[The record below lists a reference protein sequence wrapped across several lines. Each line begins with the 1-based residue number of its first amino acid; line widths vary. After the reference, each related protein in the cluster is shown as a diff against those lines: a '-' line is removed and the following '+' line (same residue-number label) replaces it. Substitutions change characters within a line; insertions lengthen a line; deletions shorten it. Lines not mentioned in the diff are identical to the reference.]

1 MVGVRR
7 PAKMP
12 ELKEN
17 IEPLTV
23 QGQGIY
29 TFSREPENDVWK
41 TPLTDVWKTGSPKA
55 ETKMSQGCH
64 CADDAPTDLK
74 VTDGVNI

>member
-1 MVGVRR
+1 MVLDGYWQKVIEKGFSSTDGEGKWVVGVRR
-7 PAKMP
+7 PAKIP

-29 TFSREPENDVWK
+29 TFSREPGNTFDWCLENRV
-41 TPLTDVWKTGSPKA
+41 P
-55 ETKMSQGCH
+55 
-64 CADDAPTDLK
+64 
-74 VTDGVNI
+74 